1 MFFAQNAEQS
11 WFMFAKN
18 VSDRLKMS
26 IRNIRF
32 ANYVKP
38 KQKKNIENGKK
49 RQNPWEL
56 RLLLLVLVLVLV
68 SPTR

>member
-1 MFFAQNAEQS
+1 MIFAQNAEQS

-18 VSDRLKMS
+18 VFDKLKIS

-38 KQKKNIENGKK
+38 RQKKNIENGKNK
-49 RQNPWEL
+49 QMA
-56 RLLLLVLVLVLV
+56 
-68 SPTR
+68 